1 MQIAFRLRATGEGAV
16 VVVVIIFTPF
26 FVAVVVFVNVSVD
39 IRPIREVT
47 FRLRLKGERIVVDV
61 VALLALVTGIAMEI

>member
-1 MQIAFRLRATGEGAV
+1 MLFLLYLLL
-16 VVVVIIFTPF
+16 

-39 IRPIREVT
+39 IGPIRQVT